1 MSKFATVVAP
11 SPSQVYELSLE
22 NILLSTIKRDI
33 DRSMQRKEQM

>member
-1 MSKFATVVAP
+1 MSKFSTVVAL

-33 DRSMQRKEQM
+33 DRSLQRKEQM